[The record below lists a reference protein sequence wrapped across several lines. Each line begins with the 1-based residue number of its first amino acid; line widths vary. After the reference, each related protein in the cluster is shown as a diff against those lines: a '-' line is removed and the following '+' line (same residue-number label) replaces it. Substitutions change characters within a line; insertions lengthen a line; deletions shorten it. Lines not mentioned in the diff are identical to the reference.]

1 MHTRSLRAFRSAAL
15 SLQKPPL
22 ATYPGRLFHS
32 SAPVNAADNGNTGP
46 RDDGNKPEKENEAA
60 ENDDG
65 DENLFGENVST
76 ADGKSQGRKR
86 PGNGSLKSRI
96 LRNRKPEELP
106 PVHMPKSFLSKAI
119 SRPENTETHSGP
131 SKISER
137 DARIM
142 LEEALFH
149 PQHGS
154 MVDAHLAYLVEAT
167 AWSDETLAE
176 VRQILES
183 SLDADFIQRRGNI
196 LVSAAFWAAVMSTR
210 ATHGEKVA
218 DQLHEKAPVTN
229 SGDLLTALTYGML
242 STAGEGLPQ
251 LNHAKQIIN
260 NALNDSPLEAS
271 TVSWFEQ
278 ELIEDVVASINADL
292 LIQAPR
298 NIKLADLRR
307 PITILNTPE
316 SSGYFIPHDILRHVA
331 TKLEAD
337 VLHLKAS
344 DIAYIVGSYLGQDA
358 ARAPG
363 AISQLGY
370 KAAENSGR
378 LKLNNLPEDE
388 PSALDLLKQPLLSRD
403 DGRRKD
409 ARNYFVVMDEYLNGT
424 NRGKDDDLWKDLK
437 LNTVIDEIIH
447 CTDSDSPEQ
456 RPLIV
461 HINDFNAINMDT
473 TSGAMILGKFRK
485 AVDRLWADGRKIV
498 LVGSCSTQEAPKSYL
513 NALKDLESSERVMT
527 LRTATEEYITKG
539 ALAKGSI
546 SDITG
551 GKADKIISEVGSAMA
566 RRAMFKAKRQYL
578 EARDFIGENEENLVR
593 ILSSMVVP
601 PSESSISTSGEM
613 KLSQIDYRK
622 LPDSWTK
629 GVLPLNE
636 MYHIATM
643 IIGYSKDPSDI
654 FKAESLEQVIR
665 IIKRHEKLKDKD
677 FKMTVGEKS
686 QRRDFNLM
694 DTRKLL
700 PSEEDHEEKLDS
712 GLINAQD
719 IRTTFK
725 DVHAPKETIESV
737 KMLTTLSL
745 VRPEAF
751 SYGVL
756 ATDRIP
762 GCLLYGPPG
771 TGKTLLAKA
780 VAKES
785 GANMIEVSG
794 ASINNKYVGESEKN
808 VRALFRLAKKKEPLV
823 IFIDEAD
830 ALLGARGGRDLSSRR
845 ETINQFLREWD
856 GMDKTKAFI
865 MVATNRPFDL
875 DEAVL
880 RRLPRKLLIDL
891 PLEADRAAILRIHLK
906 DEVLDEESVSIE
918 DIAKRTPLYSGSDLK
933 NVCVAAAMAAVKE
946 ELELE
951 QQQREQGQGQGQEQ
965 EQGQG
970 KAGGSNGGGEH
981 EGGRKRRVLAARH
994 FDKALRE
1001 IGASVSEDMA
1011 TLTAIRKFD
1020 EKYGD
1025 GTSARRR
1032 RRKGMGFG
1040 VTPEA
1045 VDAQEARV
1053 RSTR

>member
-22 ATYPGRLFHS
+22 ATYPTRLFHS
-32 SAPVNAADNGNTGP
+32 SAPVNAAGNGNGNGNTGP
-46 RDDGNKPEKENEAA
+46 RDDGNKPEKESGAGD
-60 ENDDG
+60 NDNG
-65 DENLFGENVST
+65 DENLFGENLS
-76 ADGKSQGRKR
+76 AAEGKTQGRKK
-86 PGNGSLKSRI
+86 PSNSSLKSRI

-106 PVHMPKSFLSKAI
+106 PVHVPKSFLSKAI
-119 SRPENTETHSGP
+119 SRPSDTETHFSP
-131 SKISER
+131 SRISER
-137 DARIM
+137 DAHIM

-149 PQHGS
+149 PQNES
-154 MVDAHLAYLVEAT
+154 VVDEHLAYLVEAT
-167 AWSDETLAE
+167 AWSDETIAE
-176 VRQILES
+176 ARQILGS
-183 SLDADFIQRRGNI
+183 NLDADFIQRKGNI
-196 LVSAAFWAAVMSTR
+196 LVAAAFWAAVISTR
-210 ATHGEKVA
+210 DAHGEKA
-218 DQLHEKAPVTN
+218 AEQLHEKAPVSN
-229 SGDLLTALTYGML
+229 SGDLLTALTYGIL
-242 STAGEGLPQ
+242 SSSGKGLPQ
-251 LNHAKQIIN
+251 LSNAKQIIA

-278 ELIEDVVASINADL
+278 DLIEDIVASINADL
-292 LIQAPR
+292 RIQVPH
-298 NIKLADLRR
+298 NVKVADLRR

-316 SSGYFIPHDILRHVA
+316 SSGYFIPHDVLCHVA

-344 DIAYIVGSYLGQDA
+344 DIAYIVGRYLGQDA
-358 ARAPG
+358 ARTPG

-370 KAAENSGR
+370 KAAENNGR
-378 LKLNNLPEDE
+378 LKLISQPED
-388 PSALDLLKQPLLSRD
+388 PT
-403 DGRRKD
+403 RRKD
-409 ARNYFVVMDEYLNGT
+409 PKNYLLLMDEYLNTNTT
-424 NRGKDDDLWKDLK
+424 NRGKDDDLWRDLK
-437 LNTVIDEIIH
+437 INTVLDEILH
-447 CTDSDSPEQ
+447 CADSESPEQ

-473 TSGAMILGKFRK
+473 ACGTMIISKLRK
-485 AVDRLWADGRKIV
+485 AIDGLWADGRKIV
-498 LVGSCSTQEAPKSYL
+498 LVGSCSTKEAPKAYL
-513 NALKDLESSERVMT
+513 SALRELESSERVIT
-527 LRTATEEYITKG
+527 LRLAMEEYVARG
-539 ALAKGSI
+539 ALTRGR
-546 SDITG
+546 
-551 GKADKIISEVGSAMA
+551 ISEISSAMA
-566 RRAMFKAKRQYL
+566 KRVMFNTKCQYL
-578 EARDFIGENEENLVR
+578 EARDFIRENEENLVR
-593 ILSSMVVP
+593 ILSSMVEP
-601 PSESSISTSGEM
+601 PSESPMATTGEM

-629 GVLPLNE
+629 EVLPLNE
-636 MYHIATM
+636 VYRIATM
-643 IIGYSKDPSDI
+643 MIGYSKDPSDI
-654 FKAESLEQVIR
+654 FKAESPEHVID
-665 IIKRHEKLKDKD
+665 IIERRQRLKDQGA
-677 FKMTVGEKS
+677 KMMTAEERN
-686 QRRDFNLM
+686 QRLDSRDSL
-694 DTRKLL
+694 DTRKLV
-700 PSEEDHEEKLDS
+700 PTEDDQEERIES

-725 DVHAPKETIESV
+725 DIHAPKETIESV

-745 VRPEAF
+745 IRPEAF

-785 GANMIEVSG
+785 GANMIEISG

-823 IFIDEAD
+823 IFIDEGD
-830 ALLGARGGRDLSSRR
+830 ALLGTRGRRDQGSRR

-906 DEVLDEESVSIE
+906 DEVLDEKSVSIE
-918 DIAKRTPLYSGSDLK
+918 DLAKRTPLYSGSDLK

-951 QQQREQGQGQGQEQ
+951 QKQQQQQQQEQQEQQEQGQEQ
-965 EQGQG
+965 KQAG
-970 KAGGSNGGGEH
+970 KSNEY
-981 EGGRKRRVLAARH
+981 EGRKRRVLAARH
-994 FDKALRE
+994 FDKALQE
-1001 IGASVSEDMA
+1001 IGASVSEDMT

-1025 GTSARRR
+1025 GGAAQRR
-1032 RRKGMGFG
+1032 RRKGIGFG

-1053 RSTR
+1053 RSGK

>member
-1 MHTRSLRAFRSAAL
+1 MHTRSLRALRSAAL

-22 ATYPGRLFHS
+22 ATHPARLFHS

-46 RDDGNKPEKENEAA
+46 RDDGNKPEKENGAG
-60 ENDDG
+60 ENDNG
-65 DENLFGENVST
+65 DENLFGENLST
-76 ADGKSQGRKR
+76 AEGKTQGRKR

-106 PVHMPKSFLSKAI
+106 AVHVPKSFLSKAI
-119 SRPENTETHSGP
+119 SRPSDTEAQFGP
-131 SKISER
+131 SRISER

-149 PQHGS
+149 LQKEKL
-154 MVDAHLAYLVEAT
+154 VDEHLAYLVEAT
-167 AWSDETLAE
+167 AWSDETIAE
-176 VRQILES
+176 ARQILGS
-183 SLDADFIQRRGNI
+183 NLDADFIQRKGNI
-196 LVSAAFWAAVMSTR
+196 LVAAAFWAAVMSTR
-210 ATHGEKVA
+210 AAHGKKAAE
-218 DQLHEKAPVTN
+218 QLHEKVPVSN

-242 STAGEGLPQ
+242 FTSGEGLPQ
-251 LNHAKQIIN
+251 LSVAKQIIT

-278 ELIEDVVASINADL
+278 ELIEDLVASINADL
-292 LIQAPR
+292 LIQVPH
-298 NIKLADLRR
+298 NVKVADLRR

-316 SSGYFIPHDILRHVA
+316 SSGYFIPHDMLCHVA

-344 DIAYIVGSYLGQDA
+344 DIAYIVGRYLGQDA
-358 ARAPG
+358 VRAPG
-363 AISQLGY
+363 ALSQLGY
-370 KAAENSGR
+370 KAAENNGK
-378 LKLNNLPEDE
+378 LKLNNRPEEDTNTLE
-388 PSALDLLKQPLLSRD
+388 LLKPSFVSRD
-403 DGRRKD
+403 ESRRKD
-409 ARNYFVVMDEYLNGT
+409 TKNYLVLMDEYLNST
-424 NRGKDDDLWKDLK
+424 NRGKDDDLWRDLK
-437 LNTVIDEIIH
+437 INTVLDELLH
-447 CTDSDSPEQ
+447 CADSESPEQ

-473 TSGAMILGKFRK
+473 TCGTMIIAKLRK
-485 AVDRLWADGRKIV
+485 AIDGLWADGRKIV
-498 LVGSCSTQEAPKSYL
+498 LVGSCSTKEAPKSYVG
-513 NALKDLESSERVMT
+513 ALRELESSERVIT
-527 LRTATEEYITKG
+527 LRLATEEYIARG
-539 ALAKGSI
+539 ALARGSI
-546 SDITG
+546 SDITSG
-551 GKADKIISEVGSAMA
+551 RISKTIYEISSAMA
-566 RRAMFKAKRQYL
+566 KQVMFKTKRQYL
-578 EARDFIGENEENLVR
+578 EARDFIRENEENLVR
-593 ILSSMVVP
+593 ILSSMVEP
-601 PSESSISTSGEM
+601 PSENPIATTGEM
-613 KLSQIDYRK
+613 KLSQIDHRK

-629 GVLPLNE
+629 EILPLNE
-636 MYHIATM
+636 VYRIATM
-643 IIGYSKDPSDI
+643 VIGYSKDPSDV
-654 FKAESLEQVIR
+654 FKAESPQQLIEMIERRQR
-665 IIKRHEKLKDKD
+665 LKGKGAKMMANGERNQRLDSKD
-677 FKMTVGEKS
+677 F
-686 QRRDFNLM
+686 F
-694 DTRKLL
+694 DTPKLV
-700 PSEEDHEEKLDS
+700 PSEDEQEERIES

-725 DVHAPKETIESV
+725 DIHAPKETIESIR
-737 KMLTTLSL
+737 MLTTLSL
-745 VRPEAF
+745 IRPEAF

-785 GANMIEVSG
+785 GANMIEISG

-808 VRALFRLAKKKEPLV
+808 VRALFHLAKKKEPLV
-823 IFIDEAD
+823 IFIDEGD
-830 ALLGARGGRDLSSRR
+830 ALLGTRGRRDLGSRR

-906 DEVLDEESVSIE
+906 DEVLDEKSVSIE
-918 DIAKRTPLYSGSDLK
+918 DLAKRTPLYSGSDLK
-933 NVCVAAAMAAVKE
+933 NLCVAAAMAAVKE

-951 QQQREQGQGQGQEQ
+951 QQQQEQGQEQ
-965 EQGQG
+965 KQ
-970 KAGGSNGGGEH
+970 AGESNED
-981 EGGRKRRVLAARH
+981 ESLKRRVLAARH
-994 FDKALRE
+994 FDKALQE

-1025 GTSARRR
+1025 GGSARRR

-1040 VTPEA
+1040 VAPEA
-1045 VDAQEARV
+1045 VDSHEARV
-1053 RSTR
+1053 RSGR